1 MWNLYFVLQDIT
13 ASMDDGGLQK
23 VNMVC
28 DLAEKIL
35 PNTSS
40 EGKRSIEQQVTE
52 LTNEW
57 EKLNL
62 AIPECSTM
70 LEGVQDRYNDYEKYY
85 GSLVKWLA
93 DMENVLM
100 PAPDPKA
107 QLVEKKTQLD
117 KYKVRF
123 NGLSLLNRCSLWHVY
138 FVIITLS
145 NGLNVTYFLL
155 WQLLFELEK
164 AFYGLAT
171 QYISVSQTHTC
182 FALIVESVTVIK
194 CHMR

>member
-1 MWNLYFVLQDIT
+1 
-13 ASMDDGGLQK
+13 MDEGLQK

-40 EGKRSIEQQVTE
+40 EGKRLIEQQVTE

-62 AIPECSTM
+62 AISECSTM
-70 LEGVQDRYNDYEKYY
+70 LEGVQDRWNDYEEYY

-123 NGLSLLNRCSLWHVY
+123 
-138 FVIITLS
+138 
-145 NGLNVTYFLL
+145 
-155 WQLLFELEK
+155 
-164 AFYGLAT
+164 
-171 QYISVSQTHTC
+171 
-182 FALIVESVTVIK
+182 
-194 CHMR
+194 